1 MFTLSL
7 IIEGATE
14 KVSQFIMLI
23 KLILNKTFDFN
34 EQNFF
39 LGIAERFKQQ
49 KYLFK
54 KLSY

>member
-39 LGIAERFKQQ
+39 LSMAERIKQQ
-49 KYLFK
+49 KYL
-54 KLSY
+54 LNN